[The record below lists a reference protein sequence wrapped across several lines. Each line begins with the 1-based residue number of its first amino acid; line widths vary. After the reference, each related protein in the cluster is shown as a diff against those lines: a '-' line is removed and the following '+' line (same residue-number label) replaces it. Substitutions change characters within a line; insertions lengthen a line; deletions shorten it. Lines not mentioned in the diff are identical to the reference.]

1 MQFVNLYEA
10 KSRLSALVEQAA
22 AGEEIIIAKNGVA
35 RARLVPMAA
44 SRTPRQPDSARAPST
59 SPASVTALSRGTHPL
74 ERSGSCTCRHPSL
87 SASTN
92 NNDPAIARLFTGED
106 P

>member
-10 KSRLSALVEQAA
+10 KTRLSALVEQAA

-44 SRTPRQPDSARAPST
+44 SPSPRQPANALHVSRIADDFDAP
-59 SPASVTALSRGTHPL
+59 
-74 ERSGSCTCRHPSL
+74 
-87 SASTN
+87 
-92 NNDPAIARLFTGED
+92 DPAIARLFAGED